1 MKRIRIRTLYFGVQL
16 LRMSLLL
23 FIVENMVH
31 KDKINGYRIFAH
43 DPKAKNISDA
53 IREIIATK
61 TTKLPSTEQ
70 HKVKKMTSKN
80 DVQRILKK
88 TLRI

>member
-1 MKRIRIRTLYFGVQL
+1 
-16 LRMSLLL
+16 
-23 FIVENMVH
+23 MVH

-70 HKVKKMTSKN
+70 HKVKEADFEKRCTTHFEENFENLAAEDPLILPCKN
-80 DVQRILKK
+80 PENFKEIVN
-88 TLRI
+88 TMEY